1 MMTNINW
8 KDVLIRA
15 LKTFVQAAAS
25 CLIASLSGVDFTA
38 GGKAQTFW
46 IGLVLS
52 ACAAG
57 ISAAWNGIL
66 QPVLTAGKTG
76 DAGGQ

>member
-1 MMTNINW
+1 MNTVVNW
-8 KDVLIRA
+8 KDVLTRA
-15 LKTFVQAAAS
+15 LKTFAQAAAS

-38 GGKAQTFW
+38 GGKAETFW
-46 IGLVLS
+46 IGLILS

-66 QPVLTAGKTG
+66 QPIFTQKTENG
-76 DAGGQ
+76 AHG